1 MDTGKKLKDLRNS
14 KDLTMD
20 ALVEQLNKNYNL
32 NITKSMM
39 SRWENNLS
47 EPSNKFIAAYAKFF
61 NIDLNYLVGIT
72 DIKAPLRKENRDNKD
87 NFITFY
93 RVDTRDMTEKEKE
106 EFREEME
113 RYADYIKERFKTKK
127 EKK

>member
-1 MDTGKKLKDLRNS
+1 MTTGEKLKELRVNSDLS
-14 KDLTMD
+14 MESLIEK
-20 ALVEQLNKNYNL
+20 LNEKYKL
-32 NITKSMM
+32 NITKSMV

-61 NIDLNYLVGIT
+61 NIDLNYLVGLT
-72 DIKAPLRKENRDNKD
+72 DKKTVLYKDGNK
-87 NFITFY
+87 IPEVVTFY

-113 RYADYIKERFKTKK
+113 RYAEYIKQRFITKNN
-127 EKK
+127 KK